1 MIRCRYKVWRFNR
14 WKVSDAW
21 CEIDRYLQ
29 FLESLVSLQFGVQL
43 YPVGFVVPLPRFT
56 MYDVPIRTG
65 ETSSPPYSRTDTYKE
80 QGQFGVHCHQ
90 RAILHDCWIP
100 TCQCLTSKSASHW
113 HDGLPFIPLFYEFLF
128 GSVHHVTMLLSL
140 LIHLDSMSFIDWCW
154 RSMMCSSH
162 AISSIQS
169 FTVFDLFQRF
179 HTYSSSTASYIVSF
193 SFGST
198 FLVAMLPVAS
208 DWDFDMKWYEVR
220 ICCEINWFDMIW
232 YDLI

>member
-100 TCQCLTSKSASHW
+100 TCQCLTSKSASHC
-113 HDGLPFIPLFYEFLF
+113 HDGLPFIPLFLRVPIWFRPSCYYRYW
-128 GSVHHVTMLLSL
+128 
-140 LIHLDSMSFIDWCW
+140 FI
-154 RSMMCSSH
+154 
-162 AISSIQS
+162 SIQCPS
-169 FTVFDLFQRF
+169 LIGVDVLWCVALTLFHPYSLFTVFDLFQRF

-220 ICCEINWFDMIW
+220 ICCEIKWFDMIW